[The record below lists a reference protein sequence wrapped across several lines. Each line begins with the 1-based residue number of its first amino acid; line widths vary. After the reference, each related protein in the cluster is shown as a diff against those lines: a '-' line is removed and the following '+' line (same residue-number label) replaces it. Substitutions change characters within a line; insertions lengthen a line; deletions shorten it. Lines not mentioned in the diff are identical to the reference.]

1 MTPFNSIT
9 VYCGSNYGTIPAYH
23 QSAKALGEIIAKR
36 GSRLIYGGGNI
47 GVMGAVADGAL
58 AHGGEVIGVI
68 PTFLRQKEVAHLG
81 LTQLIETPDMPSR
94 KAKLIEL
101 ADAFISLPGGLGTYE
116 ELFEVLSLAQLEL
129 TQKPIGILNTQG
141 FYDPLLSMLQQ
152 TAQNGFMPNENLQ
165 LLCVSADPYELLD
178 KMANYTP
185 VKAKKWLTPDWL
197 KSTV

>member
-1 MTPFNSIT
+1 MTFTSIT
-9 VYCGSNYGTIPAYH
+9 VYCGSNYGSIPQYH
-23 QSAKALGEIIAKR
+23 QSAKTLGEIIAKS
-36 GSRLIYGGGNI
+36 GSRLVYGGGNI
-47 GVMGAVADGAL
+47 GVMGALADGAL
-58 AHGGEVIGVI
+58 ACGGEVIGVI

-101 ADAFISLPGGLGTYE
+101 ADAFIALPGGLGTYE

-129 TQKPIGILNTQG
+129 TKKPIGILNTQG
-141 FYDPLLSMLQQ
+141 FYDPLLTLMQQ
-152 TAQNGFMPNENLQ
+152 TATQGFMPTENLK
-165 LLCVSADPYELLD
+165 LLCVSDNPYELLA

-197 KSTV
+197 KNS